1 MLHCKYGDIM
11 CSLYLLARDCERKC
25 VNTQPGAALDGIRI
39 WGNIAKKPNASG
51 LVIFLCP
58 DACILWG
65 LPRFHCASSAEVS
78 KAQSCFFPR
87 ANTSPNWSP
96 FLGHGLPHL
105 ALEEWKTE
113 SSCKI
118 WAQMKIRVPKID
130 PTHQPAEALREW
142 TSDPGSSPAWARSAV

>member
-1 MLHCKYGDIM
+1 M
-11 CSLYLLARDCERKC
+11 CSLYLLTRDCERKC

-78 KAQSCFFPR
+78 KAQSCFFSQGKHKSELVSIFR
-87 ANTSPNWSP
+87 ARAAPSGT
-96 FLGHGLPHL
+96 
-105 ALEEWKTE
+105 
-113 SSCKI
+113 
-118 WAQMKIRVPKID
+118 
-130 PTHQPAEALREW
+130 
-142 TSDPGSSPAWARSAV
+142 